1 MRKLLLLVVFAGIIS
16 TAFSQKIEDIQ
27 GLVSKGK
34 YADAKV
40 AVDKFL
46 SDPKNQS
53 NATAWYYKGKIYA
66 ELARQDSTNT
76 LTYDAPKEAF
86 EAFKKYQQLDPQNK
100 LMILDQNVGLFQVYD
115 IYYNRGVHF
124 YNDKSYDKSYDNL
137 KNAMDLEDY
146 ISKKGY
152 SYNNFTFPALDTQ
165 LVNLTASSAYLA
177 KKEDESIPYFE
188 RLADAKISAKN
199 YKEVYGLLAQYYS
212 NKGDKVKAEKYI
224 TLGKQFFP
232 DNDYWVGIEF
242 GQMPEDKDKRM
253 ERYDQMIQKYPDNYS
268 LNMDYAIELF
278 NSLYSVD
285 KKPTDYAT
293 RQQKLQGLLTKTIS
307 INSTA
312 LANFVMSQHIYN
324 EIYDVE
330 DALRAVKGNAPADAA
345 KRRSLNAQREKLYD
359 ELYPYAQKAYDL
371 YSQETTMKTADKV
384 NYRKVINELIDYYE
398 RKKQADKV
406 TFYQGKLKTL
416 SNQ

>member
-1 MRKLLLLVVFAGIIS
+1 MRKLLLSVVFAGIIS

-34 YADAKV
+34 YTDAKA

-53 NATAWYYKGKIYA
+53 NPTAWYYKGKIYA
-66 ELARQDSTNT
+66 ELARQDSMNT

-86 EAFKKYQQLDPQNK
+86 EAFKKYQQLDPKNS

-115 IYYNRGVHF
+115 IYYNRGVRY
-124 YNDKSYDKSYDNL
+124 YNDKSYDKSFDNL

-177 KKEDESIPYFE
+177 KKEDESIPYFQ
-188 RLADAKISAKN
+188 RLADAKIAAKN
-199 YKEVYGLLAQYYS
+199 YKEVYGLLGQYYN
-212 NKGDKVKAEKYI
+212 NKGDQAKAEKYI
-224 TLGKQFFP
+224 TLGKQLFP

-242 GQMPEDKDKRM
+242 GPMPGSKDSVMARYEQMV
-253 ERYDQMIQKYPDNYS
+253 QKYPDNYS

-285 KKPTDYAT
+285 KKPADYAA
-293 RQQKLQGLLTKTIS
+293 RQQKLQSVLTKTIS
-307 INSTA
+307 INSTP

-330 DALRAVKGNAPADAA
+330 DALRAVKGNAPAEAA
-345 KRRSLNAQREKLYD
+345 KRRSLNAQRDKLY
-359 ELYPYAQKAYDL
+359 EEMYPYAQKAYDL

-406 TFYQGKLKTL
+406 AFYQGKLKTL
-416 SNQ
+416 

>member
-1 MRKLLLLVVFAGIIS
+1 MRKLLLSVVFAALIS

-27 GLVSKGK
+27 GLYSKGK
-34 YADAKV
+34 YTDAKA

-46 SDPKNQS
+46 SDPKNQN

-66 ELARQDSTNT
+66 ELARQDSANT

-86 EAFKKYQQLDPQNK
+86 EAFKKYQQLDPKNVFM
-100 LMILDQNVGLFQVYD
+100 LADQNVGLFQVYD
-115 IYYNRGVHF
+115 IYYNRGVRY
-124 YNDKSYDKSYDNL
+124 YNDKSYDKSFDNL

-146 ISKKGY
+146 ISKKGF

-177 KKEDESIPYFE
+177 KKEDESIPYFQ

-199 YKEVYGLLAQYYS
+199 YKEVYGLLGQYYN
-212 NKGDKVKAEKYI
+212 NKGNAALADKYI
-224 TLGKQFFP
+224 SLGKQFYP

-242 GQMPEDKDKRM
+242 GPMPTNKDSIMMRYQQML
-253 ERYDQMIQKYPDNYS
+253 QKYPDNYS

-285 KKPTDYAT
+285 KKPADYAT
-293 RQQKLQGLLTKTIS
+293 RQQKLQSVLTKTIS

-330 DALRAVKGNAPADAA
+330 DALRAVKGNAPAEAA
-345 KRRSLNAQREKLYD
+345 KRRSLNAQRDKLY
-359 ELYPYAQKAYDL
+359 EEMYPYAQKAYDL

-384 NYRKVINELIDYYE
+384 NYRKVINELIDYYD

-406 TFYQGKLKTL
+406 TFYQGKLKSL
-416 SNQ
+416 